1 MFKISKI
8 SKYSK
13 NKVKNIKERNQNYWK
28 RELKGFKN
36 IQAPIDYKKYKNK
49 KEINHIL
56 RNNIKLV
63 KSTYRTIRSSPAS
76 HSEVE
81 SNQRGGGKCRKVKN
95 GIQERQ

>member
-1 MFKISKI
+1 MK
-8 SKYSK
+8 
-13 NKVKNIKERNQNYWK
+13 K
-28 RELKGFKN
+28 RIEMIQN
-36 IQAPIDYKKYKNK
+36 IQAPIDDKIYKNK
-49 KEINHIL
+49 KEINNIL

-81 SNQRGGGKCRKVKN
+81 SNQRGEEKCRKVKN